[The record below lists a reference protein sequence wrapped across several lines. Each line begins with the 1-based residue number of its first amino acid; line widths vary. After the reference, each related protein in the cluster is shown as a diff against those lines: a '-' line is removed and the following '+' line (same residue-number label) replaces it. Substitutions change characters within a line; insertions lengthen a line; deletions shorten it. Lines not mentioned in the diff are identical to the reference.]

1 MSRLRKLY
9 RDQVA
14 TKLRTDGGYKNIMQV
29 PRLTK
34 IVVNMGINSQTDKDL
49 VKAVAEDLAI
59 ITGQRP
65 VMTKSK
71 KSIANFKLRENMVI
85 GAKVTLRGAR
95 MFEFMDRLIA
105 AALPRIRDFRGVSK
119 KSFDGRGNY
128 TLGLKEQTLF
138 PEVDPD
144 KVKKPQGMDITF
156 VTTAESDDQ
165 ARELLRALGMPFE
178 N

>member
-9 RDQVA
+9 REKVA
-14 TKLRTDGGYKNIMQV
+14 EKLRTDRGYKNIMEV
-29 PRLTK
+29 PRLSK
-34 IVVNMGINSQTDKDL
+34 IVVNMGISSETDKDL
-49 VKAVAEDLAI
+49 VKAVAEDLAT

-65 VMTKSK
+65 VMRKSK
-71 KSIANFKLRENMVI
+71 KSIANFKLREGLVI

-105 AALPRIRDFRGVSK
+105 AALPRIRDFRGVPK

-144 KVKKPQGMDITF
+144 KVKKQQGMDITF
-156 VTTAESDDQ
+156 VTTAKSNDE

>member
-9 RDQVA
+9 RDTVA
-14 TKLRTDGGYKNIMQV
+14 AKLRTDGGYKNIMQV

-34 IVVNMGINSQTDKDL
+34 IVVNMGINSQVDKDQ

-144 KVKKPQGMDITF
+144 KVKKQQGMDITF
-156 VTTAESDDQ
+156 VTTAKSDDQ

>member
-49 VKAVAEDLAI
+49 VKSVAEDLAI